1 LINSVYIGLL
11 ENDRYPFDPYD
22 RLWQSY
28 GDVEEL
34 TNITTSTA
42 VDVSNISSFDTSSK
56 ILWSAATPVN
66 GTQMD
71 FTWSPDSFI
80 NNDNTTYLLLLYFSE
95 LQILASNELRQFDI
109 LVDNATWKGS
119 QHYTPKYLS
128 AELVKRVV
136 QGSSQ
141 HTVSLV
147 ARTDATLPPI
157 LNAFEIYSVLPMTE
171 LATNDADGI
180 CFNSSSNVISPL
192 AYISIMLY
200 AEELTHFDHKQ
211 IG

>member
-1 LINSVYIGLL
+1 MESGFLHKQ
-11 ENDRYPFDPYD
+11 RH
-22 RLWQSY
+22 
-28 GDVEEL
+28 
-34 TNITTSTA
+34 
-42 VDVSNISSFDTSSK
+42 
-56 ILWSAATPVN
+56 
-66 GTQMD
+66 
-71 FTWSPDSFI
+71 
-80 NNDNTTYLLLLYFSE
+80 TTYLLLLYFSE
-95 LQILASNELRQFDI
+95 LQMLASNELRQFDI